1 MAMTINTN
9 FASLNAQRNLQTT
22 QGSLNSSLQ
31 RLSTGLRIN
40 SAKDDAAGLQI
51 ANRMDS
57 QVNGLKVAQRN
68 ANDGISMSQ
77 TAEGSLQEFTNILQ
91 RQRDLAVQSKNGT
104 NSDSDR
110 KALDNEFK
118 ALTKEL
124 DRIVDTTTFG
134 KGEKLFD
141 KLNEGVNF
149 QVGADVNPTA
159 SDITKVTAEQTADM
173 MTDALREAGLGD
185 IDFTTTDGK
194 AELAAIKTDI
204 SAIVAGAKKAA
215 GVGGAAAASGDIA
228 LTSNLFKNAGD
239 ESAGVTGAQEVLN
252 QLGIEGITL
261 SALGTAAD
269 DKVQITSGGATL
281 DGYSGA
287 TKVEAM
293 INEVNTIAAAG
304 ITADDATGGKNDL
317 TNLSN
322 AMQAVGLSGM
332 PTDSNVIS
340 VKIDSD
346 NLSTKKLGTIASENG
361 SEAAIKEIDAMIE
374 SVGTVRAD
382 LGSTQN
388 RFQST
393 INNLGNIAENMSVAK
408 GRIMDADIAAESANM
423 TKQNTMMQAGITV
436 LSQANQ
442 MPSMVSQLLR

>member
-1 MAMTINTN
+1 MAMSINTN
-9 FASLNAQRNLQTT
+9 FASMNAQRNLQTT
-22 QGSLNSSLQ
+22 QGSLNGSLE

-57 QVNGLKVAQRN
+57 QVSGLKVAQRN

-91 RQRDLAVQSKNGT
+91 RQRDLAVQSKNGS

-110 KALDNEFK
+110 TALNKEFQ
-118 ALTKEL
+118 ALSKEL

-141 KLNEGVNF
+141 KLNTGVDF
-149 QVGADVNPTA
+149 QVGADVADYSAMSKDGAKALVTKSLSDLGTSAADQAADKALATALKTGVAIDIDTTALTTA
-159 SDITKVTAEQTADM
+159 SEAGIKDILADAGVEQSVIDGLTIDTGTADH
-173 MTDALREAGLGD
+173 
-185 IDFTTTDGK
+185 
-194 AELAAIKTDI
+194 IKI
-204 SAIVAGAKKAA
+204 SAGDAAKVKDAMIAHETKLGSLDSYVDAGALKDAA
-215 GVGGAAAASGDIA
+215 FTD
-228 LTSNLFKNAGD
+228 TNND
-239 ESAGVTGAQEVLN
+239 
-252 QLGIEGITL
+252 L
-261 SALGTAAD
+261 SAVATALEIKD
-269 DKVQITSGGATL
+269 
-281 DGYSGA
+281 
-287 TKVEAM
+287 
-293 INEVNTIAAAG
+293 
-304 ITADDATGGKNDL
+304 
-317 TNLSN
+317 
-322 AMQAVGLSGM
+322 
-332 PTDSNVIS
+332 PNVIN
-340 VKIDSD
+340 VKVDSASL
-346 NLSTKKLGTIASENG
+346 NTSKLGKVDSMSG
-361 SEAAIKEIDAMIE
+361 SETAIKEIDKMIDN
-374 SVGTVRAD
+374 VGSVRAD
-382 LGSTQN
+382 LGATQN

>member
-9 FASLNAQRNLQTT
+9 FASMNAQRNLVST
-22 QGSLNSSLQ
+22 QGSLNGSLE

-57 QVNGLKVAQRN
+57 QVSGLKVAQRN

-91 RQRDLAVQSKNGT
+91 RQRDLAVQSKNGS

-110 KALDNEFK
+110 AALNKEFQ
-118 ALTKEL
+118 ALSKEL

-141 KLNEGVNF
+141 KLNTGVDF
-149 QVGADVNPTA
+149 QVGADVAPKDAAAMTQEDATKAIADVKAALGGIDDTEAGAVATGAGKLGAAGNLTA
-159 SDITKVTAEQTADM
+159 PEAAALNKALGVTTFNTADDLAAITLTAEQTDM
-173 MTDALREAGLGD
+173 VA
-185 IDFTTTDGK
+185 
-194 AELAAIKTDI
+194 LAAAGTAAKLDGSTITADVDGVGSNDL
-204 SAIVAGAKKAA
+204 SALKAA
-215 GVGGAAAASGDIA
+215 MD
-228 LTSNLFKNAGD
+228 T
-239 ESAGVTGAQEVLN
+239 AGVTSTGFADPNVINVKVDSASLDTAS
-252 QLGIEGITL
+252 LG
-261 SALGTAAD
+261 
-269 DKVQITSGGATL
+269 KV
-281 DGYSGA
+281 D
-287 TKVEAM
+287 
-293 INEVNTIAAAG
+293 TIADSE
-304 ITADDATGGKNDL
+304 TAIL
-317 TNLSN
+317 
-322 AMQAVGLSGM
+322 
-332 PTDSNVIS
+332 
-340 VKIDSD
+340 
-346 NLSTKKLGTIASENG
+346 
-361 SEAAIKEIDAMIE
+361 EIDKMIDN
-374 SVGTVRAD
+374 VGSVRAD
-382 LGSTQN
+382 LGATQN